1 MPQDELDSA
10 KKTVKE
16 VERMVKTDSVSY
28 QEVFE
33 NI

>member
-1 MPQDELDSA
+1 MAYDDLDQA
-10 KKTVKE
+10 RKTVKE
-16 VERMVKTDSVSY
+16 VERMVKTDSNSY